1 MLRVTEHDEAGGWRL
16 ELEGR
21 LAGDWTKEAEQLWD
35 AAPVG
40 KPRTVDLR
48 GVTCADVGGRD
59 LLHRMHRDGARFIAG
74 GVVMKALVEELRSE
88 CFESAAMVVR
98 VIGAALLAVVASTS
112 IARAQTSTPPASTQA
127 TAPASPTAPALRLT
141 LQQAVS
147 MGLRQSPEVAIANLT
162 LAAVQEH
169 RTIAR
174 AALLPQ
180 IALNVNEKVT
190 RASLEAVFGRR
201 VEGFPDH
208 VGPFWAFQ
216 AGAGGSAPIF
226 DLTLWNTWRAA
237 KADVDASQADQAS
250 TQELNAELVVSQYL
264 GSLRASADVDA
275 VKTRLDLAK
284 ALLDLAT
291 DMQRNGVGTSLDTL
305 RANVE
310 YQNELQRRT
319 QAESQLSIALQGLRR
334 LLSLNPD
341 QPIELADAASFFETP
356 ALDVDSSLDRAYAQ
370 RPEMQAILARGRAA
384 RFLLQSARSERLPK
398 LALAGGWSYE
408 GLRPDTAI
416 PTYQFGAYVSM
427 PLFTGGRVGAAI
439 ATGQIQVRT
448 LTEEERRLRDQ
459 IGYEVRAAATRLD
472 STRSEVGAA
481 TLGVSLAREALSQAQ
496 DRFRAGVANNIEVI
510 TAQDA
515 LSRANDNQISALY
528 RYNQARADL
537 ARSTGRMQSTYG
549 K

>member
-1 MLRVTEHDEAGGWRL
+1 VTEHDEAGGWRL

-21 LAGDWTKEAEQLWD
+21 LAGDWTKEAERLWVK
-35 AAPVG
+35 APVG
-40 KPRTVDLR
+40 KPRAVDLR
-48 GVTCADVGGRD
+48 GVTCADRDGRD
-59 LLHRMHRDGARFIAG
+59 LLYRMHREGARFIAG
-74 GVVMKALVEELRSE
+74 GVVMKALVEELRSG
-88 CFESAAMVVR
+88 CFESAATLVKLL
-98 VIGAALLAVVASTS
+98 GTALLALVAATPL
-112 IARAQTSTPPASTQA
+112 ARAQTTTAASSPASTETTTPA
-127 TAPASPTAPALRLT
+127 GAAAPPLRLT

-147 MGLRQSPEVAIANLT
+147 MGLRQSPEVAIAHLD
-162 LAAVQEH
+162 LAAAQEH

-180 IALNVNEKVT
+180 LGLNVNEKVT
-190 RASLEAVFGRR
+190 RASLEAVFGRS

-226 DLTLWNTWRAA
+226 DLTLWNKWRAA
-237 KADVDASQADQAS
+237 KEGVGASEADKTTA
-250 TQELNAELVVSQYL
+250 QELNAELVVSQYL
-264 GSLRASADVDA
+264 GSLRASADVEA
-275 VKTRLDLAK
+275 VRTRLDLAK

-319 QAESQLSIALQGLRR
+319 QAESQFSIALQGLRR
-334 LLSLNPD
+334 LLSLDPD

-356 ALDVDSSLDRAYAQ
+356 AIDVDSSLGRAYAQ
-370 RPEMQAILARGRAA
+370 RPEMQAILGRARAA
-384 RFLLQSARSERLPK
+384 RFLLQSARDERLP
-398 LALAGGWSYE
+398 AVTLAGGWSYE

-416 PTYQFGAYVSM
+416 PSYQFGVYVGM
-427 PLFTGGRVGAAI
+427 PLFTGGRIGAGI
-439 ATGQIQVRT
+439 ATEQIQVRT

-472 STRSEVGAA
+472 STHSEVGAA
-481 TLGVSLAREALSQAQ
+481 TLGVSLAREALAQAQ

-537 ARSTGRMQSTYG
+537 ARSTGQMQSIYG

>member
-1 MLRVTEHDEAGGWRL
+1 MLRVTEHDEADGWRL

-21 LAGDWTKEAEQLWD
+21 LAGDWTKEAERLW
-35 AAPVG
+35 ARAPVG
-40 KPRTVDLR
+40 KPRLVDLR
-48 GVTCADVGGRD
+48 GVTCADVDGRD

-74 GVVMKALVEELRSE
+74 GVVMKALVEELRSD
-88 CFESAAMVVR
+88 CFESAAMVVK
-98 VIGAALLAVVASTS
+98 VIGAALLTVVASTS
-112 IARAQTSTPPASTQA
+112 IARAQTSTPPETTQA
-127 TAPASPTAPALRLT
+127 AAPASPTTPALRLT

-147 MGLRQSPEVAIANLT
+147 MGLRQSPEVAIANLN

-169 RTIAR
+169 RTGAR

-180 IALNVNEKVT
+180 LALNVNEKVT
-190 RASLEAVFGRR
+190 RASVETVFGRR
-201 VEGFPDH
+201 VEGFADH

-226 DLTLWNTWRAA
+226 DLALWNTWRAA
-237 KADVDASQADQAS
+237 KEDVDASEADQTS

-264 GSLRASADVDA
+264 GSLRASADVEA
-275 VKTRLDLAK
+275 VRTRLDLAK

-356 ALDVDSSLDRAYAQ
+356 AIAVDSSLDRAYAQ

-416 PTYQFGAYVSM
+416 PTYQFGAYASM
-427 PLFTGGRVGAAI
+427 PIFTGGRIGAAI
-439 ATGQIQVRT
+439 ATEQIQIRT

-459 IGYEVRAAATRLD
+459 IGFEVRAAVTRLD

-537 ARSTGRMQSTYG
+537 ARSTGQMQSTYG